1 MHRRLKI
8 VAATA
13 IVLLSGTAV
22 LLLTAPG
29 RSVQFVVG
37 GALIDLGYRLQDR
50 LTSYDFANHA
60 EQELTPDAI
69 WREMLRQNELAAGVR
84 RRFPRTAHH
93 PLVAL
98 VACMDARIDTN
109 ELTGDTRRFY
119 YVIRTAGSVLEDKEL
134 EILELAVERG
144 VKLIVLTTHSDCAA
158 EGAAAN
164 PALRARYPALTR
176 AIDQRDQRVAQL
188 LARAKI
194 AERLANGALAV
205 KLMDIDTGTE
215 QLRPR

>member
-84 RRFPRTAHH
+84 RRVPRTAHH